1 MADKFLS
8 DEDKALFRE
17 HMREVKPLK
26 KEKITRKLTS
36 LPIKPPQKKPSI
48 PERAFSQ
55 IKVPH
60 LSDYIQEEVHSN
72 TVLSYGCSGFPTKRF
87 NALKR
92 GQIPWEA
99 RLDLHGMTTEEAR
112 QALSRFIENQTQ
124 NQKRCLL
131 IIHGKG
137 GHQSSS
143 PVIKNLVNRW
153 LPQFEQVLAYHSAL
167 AKDGGTGALYV
178 LLKKNPLR

>member
-17 HMREVKPLK
+17 LMREVKPLD
-26 KEKITRKLTS
+26 KEKIQKTTSAKPKEPPRKTRTTAVAV
-36 LPIKPPQKKPSI
+36 PPTI
-48 PERAFSQ
+48 A
-55 IKVPH
+55 IPH
-60 LSDYIQEEVHSN
+60 LSDFIQETVHSE
-72 TVLSYGCSGFPTKRF
+72 TVLSYVCPGVSKQRF
-87 NALKR
+87 SELKK

-112 QALSRFIENQTQ
+112 INLSRFLDIQTQ
-124 NQKRCLL
+124 EHKRCLL

-137 GHQSSS
+137 GHKGAP
-143 PVIKNLVNRW
+143 PVIKNRVNRW
-153 LPQFEQVLAYHSAL
+153 LTQFDQIVAFHSAQP
-167 AKDGGTGALYV
+167 KDGGTGAIYV